1 MSAPAPAG
9 SPLPGDPEQARRVS
23 AQLAAVELRTR
34 EIESRL
40 RAIETGV
47 GPQVW
52 RGRAADGFAAL
63 LAATGPDLTALA
75 TSYGAASQAL
85 ATYATELAAAQDVAR
100 AAEAEAAAATG
111 DRDRAAADRDTAEA
125 DAVRYATAADEA
137 RLRLDPVAAQDTDQR
152 RTDALGRAA
161 AAGAAVGRAEQA
173 QRAAQQ
179 KADEA
184 ADRRATAAARCIREL
199 DEASS
204 GGIDSR
210 NLARPVAMSVGPPP
224 TTGGDAIER
233 GIRDAATA
241 TGKNA
246 VDDLQQKWPLH
257 AADLA
262 VNGVVGALA
271 AKQLGILGKE
281 SDRLMR
287 ESAQAAD
294 RYLTAI
300 GSVEQRTLDNNHALG
315 KFLEADEAKRRAES
329 VGRSVGSKIPLAGL
343 AITGAGIGYDISQG
357 KPPVKAVVSGVAG
370 SLVAGVTGGKIG
382 AFAGARIGA
391 MLGVGAGPAGI
402 VVGAVGGLVVG
413 TLASGAI
420 DVGYDMLPKGLQ
432 EAVESGTKAVGDAV
446 GGIGKAVESGVKDV
460 WDRIF

>member
-137 RLRLDPVAAQDTDQR
+137 RLRLDPVAAQDADQR

-210 NLARPVAMSVGPPP
+210 NLAQGAASNGPR
-224 TTGGDAIER
+224 T
-233 GIRDAATA
+233 ATA
-241 TGKNA
+241 DVSQSLGGFGAGA
-246 VDDLQQKWPLH
+246 VGFGANVVNDAWDKRSFN
-257 AADLA
+257 AADLTS
-262 VNGVVGALA
+262 GVVGGYYGLHRNVLA
-271 AKQLGILGKE
+271 RQAQFKE
-281 SDRLMR
+281 AEARRLR
-287 ESAQAAD
+287 ASYLEAPGGSAFARGLTQSEFAAANQAAEL
-294 RYLTAI
+294 RARVARMGGVRGNI
-300 GSVEQRTLDNNHALG
+300 IAG
-315 KFLEADEAKRRAES
+315 KLP
-329 VGRSVGSKIPLAGL
+329 VVGL
-343 AITGAGIGYDISQG
+343 AITLLGVGSDVRNGKPAGKAIVSGLGGFGAGIAFGMM
-357 KPPVKAVVSGVAG
+357 VSGPVGWVALG
-370 SLVAGVTGGKIG
+370 GVAASAVAGVG
-382 AFAGARIGA
+382 ADVVYDS
-391 MLGVGAGPAGI
+391 LPEGVR
-402 VVGAVGGLVVG
+402 
-413 TLASGAI
+413 
-420 DVGYDMLPKGLQ
+420 D
-432 EAVESGTKAVGDAV
+432 AVEAGVNATVDGAEALWDAL
-446 GGIGKAVESGVKDV
+446 
-460 WDRIF
+460 F